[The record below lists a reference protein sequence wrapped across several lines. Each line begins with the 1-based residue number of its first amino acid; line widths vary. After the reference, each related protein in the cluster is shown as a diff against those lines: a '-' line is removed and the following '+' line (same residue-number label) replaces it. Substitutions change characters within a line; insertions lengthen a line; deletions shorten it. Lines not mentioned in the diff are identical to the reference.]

1 MKTTNPMNY
10 NNIGLGWNN
19 GGGGG
24 KTLSDCSVG
33 STVKLK
39 INGVNTAFIVIQ
51 QGNPDSDVYDDTCN
65 GTWLLMNNCMEIRA
79 LASDGEDTG
88 YYPSEIDTY
97 LKEYYKK
104 YFPSDIQNFIL
115 PARVPYTTYQDDK
128 TSVVSKSAMSSD
140 YYTGLFLLSGEEVG
154 FESTDDDYTAEG
166 EQLPDEG
173 SCLRYFASG
182 NRSNRKATYGGENT

>member
-1 MKTTNPMNY
+1 MV
-10 NNIGLGWNN
+10 
-19 GGGGG
+19 GGG

-79 LASDGEDTG
+79 IFSSGEDTG

-182 NRSNRKATYGGENT
+182 NRSNRKATYDGENT